1 MKQTDGRGTRPAT
14 GKRFSYFLAP
24 GLLTAIVLLSAALSI
39 RFGSVPLSW
48 NRVVRF
54 LMERDTQS
62 LEARIFLYVRL
73 PRTAACLCTGAGL
86 AVSGAVIQSV
96 LENPLAAPGLI
107 GVNQG
112 AGLAAAFCGVLFPG
126 AAAWMPL
133 AAFMGAL
140 AGALLVLFIGES
152 TGASRLSVIL
162 AGVAVS
168 AVFSGLIDLLLTI
181 APDAL
186 PAWSSFR
193 VGGFSGVSMSR
204 VLPACAV
211 TAAATVL
218 LLALTPQLDVLALG
232 QETAQALGLRVRPVR
247 FLLLTLAAAL
257 SGAAVSVCGLL
268 GFVGLMVPHAM
279 RRFSHGES
287 FPLIL
292 FSALGGGAFVTL
304 CDLLGRVLAA
314 PYELPAGVILSLLG
328 GPFFL
333 WLILCRRRLHHA

>member
-1 MKQTDGRGTRPAT
+1 
-14 GKRFSYFLAP
+14 
-24 GLLTAIVLLSAALSI
+24 
-39 RFGSVPLSW
+39 
-48 NRVVRF
+48 
-54 LMERDTQS
+54 
-62 LEARIFLYVRL
+62 
-73 PRTAACLCTGAGL
+73 
-86 AVSGAVIQSV
+86 
-96 LENPLAAPGLI
+96 
-107 GVNQG
+107 
-112 AGLAAAFCGVLFPG
+112 
-126 AAAWMPL
+126 
-133 AAFMGAL
+133 
-140 AGALLVLFIGES
+140 
-152 TGASRLSVIL
+152 
-162 AGVAVS
+162 
-168 AVFSGLIDLLLTI
+168 
-181 APDAL
+181 
-186 PAWSSFR
+186 
-193 VGGFSGVSMSR
+193 MSR

-257 SGAAVSVCGLL
+257 AGAAVSVCGLL

-279 RRFSHGES
+279 RRLSHGES

-333 WLILCRRRLHHA
+333 WLILCRRRLLHA